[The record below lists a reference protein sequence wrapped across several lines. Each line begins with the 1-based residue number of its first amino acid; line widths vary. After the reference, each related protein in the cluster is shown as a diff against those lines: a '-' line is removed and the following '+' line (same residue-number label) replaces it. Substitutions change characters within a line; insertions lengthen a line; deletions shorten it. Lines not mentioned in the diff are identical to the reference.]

1 MKSMK
6 LIVAVTVSIAML
18 AIGSQASATVLGG
31 TSNAY
36 NASIGLSALGD
47 LLNVGIGPVTYSSG
61 NAPNPYADSGGVSV
75 DTRAVVY
82 SDVDSSLT
90 GGLGVT
96 FALGTAADVGVLQ
109 TRAGSNVNNTPGSKT
124 AGADQSIT
132 NLDVG
137 LSLTTLP
144 TVTGLLGSLLGQPVV
159 SLTDIIRADVI
170 ESNASVSGEYGAWT
184 ASGFTRIVD
193 LFVFGKAIVL
203 SDLVDASG
211 NAVVDAEGYIAPNTR
226 IDLSVLGLANL
237 TLTLNE
243 QILGGNGTSRRSL
256 EVNAIDLDINGH
268 SLLSGVVNGEVIIG
282 HSYAELWGEPNAAPA
297 PVPEPST
304 FALIGSGLAG
314 LFFMRRRSGKA

>member
-18 AIGSQASATVLGG
+18 AVGSLASATVIGG

-36 NASIGLSALGD
+36 NAAIGLSALGG

-61 NAPNPYADSGGVSV
+61 NAPNPYADSAGISV
-75 DTRAVVY
+75 DARAVVY

-96 FALGTAADVGVLQ
+96 LGAAADAGILQ
-109 TRAGSNVNNTPGSKT
+109 TTAGSTVNNTPGSKT

-137 LSLTTLP
+137 LRLTTIP
-144 TVTGLLGSLLGQPVV
+144 TVTGLLGTLLGQPVV

-193 LFVFGKAIVL
+193 LFVFGKEIVL
-203 SDLVDASG
+203 SGLVDASG
-211 NAVVDAEGYIAPNTR
+211 HAVVDVDGYVAPNTK
-226 IDLSVLGLANL
+226 IDLSALGLANL

-268 SLLSGVVNGEVIIG
+268 SLLSGVVNGDVIIG
-282 HSYAELWGEPNAAPA
+282 HSYAELWGEASPA

-304 FALIGSGLAG
+304 FVLIGSGLAG
-314 LFFMRRRSGKA
+314 LFFLRRRTGKA